1 MLTIPIIL
9 LNYNSSSDC
18 RKCISFLK
26 NQKNVE
32 IEIVVV
38 DNCSKSEDLC
48 LLRTLCQE
56 EQCTLIE
63 NKENRGYNARNNIGL
78 RYAVRKGY
86 KYALITNPDM
96 EFPQEEYLKQLVDVM
111 EEQTEVVVIGSD
123 IVTPEG
129 IHQNPMMHDGNWK
142 SSWRWIISF
151 FKQKREDTYDF
162 IDAYEHSH
170 YCAKVS
176 GCCLL
181 VRLDFIRKID
191 FFDESVFLYCEE
203 AILSRQVEIAER
215 KIYYNATVQAIHKHV
230 KNEKGNPA
238 KRFKYWKESRIYYI
252 NRYSSYSWYGK
263 WLSGISMRLYVTL
276 MQLYYKIR

>member
-63 NKENRGYNARNNIGL
+63 NKENRGYNAGNNIGL

-123 IVTPEG
+123 IVTP
-129 IHQNPMMHDGNWK
+129 
-142 SSWRWIISF
+142 
-151 FKQKREDTYDF
+151 
-162 IDAYEHSH
+162 
-170 YCAKVS
+170 
-176 GCCLL
+176 
-181 VRLDFIRKID
+181 
-191 FFDESVFLYCEE
+191 
-203 AILSRQVEIAER
+203 
-215 KIYYNATVQAIHKHV
+215 
-230 KNEKGNPA
+230 
-238 KRFKYWKESRIYYI
+238 
-252 NRYSSYSWYGK
+252 
-263 WLSGISMRLYVTL
+263 
-276 MQLYYKIR
+276 

>member
-1 MLTIPIIL
+1 MYL
-9 LNYNSSSDC
+9 LS
-18 RKCISFLK
+18 K

-63 NKENRGYNARNNIGL
+63 NKENRGYNAGNNIGL

-151 FKQKREDTYDF
+151 FKQKE
-162 IDAYEHSH
+162 
-170 YCAKVS
+170 
-176 GCCLL
+176 
-181 VRLDFIRKID
+181 KIP
-191 FFDESVFLYCEE
+191 
-203 AILSRQVEIAER
+203 
-215 KIYYNATVQAIHKHV
+215 T
-230 KNEKGNPA
+230 
-238 KRFKYWKESRIYYI
+238 
-252 NRYSSYSWYGK
+252 
-263 WLSGISMRLYVTL
+263 TL
-276 MQLYYKIR
+276 